1 VATGALSAWVR
12 EFQVLLVPASA
23 GFLALGYYLAY
34 RRGAGTRRQRALLW
48 VGTPLTVLSWVLPRL
63 LG

>member
-1 VATGALSAWVR
+1 VATGALGVWVR
-12 EFQVLLVPASA
+12 EYQVLLVPASA

-34 RRGAGTRRQRALLW
+34 RRGAGTHRQRAVLW
-48 VGTPLTVLSWVLPRL
+48 MSTPLTVLSWVLPRL